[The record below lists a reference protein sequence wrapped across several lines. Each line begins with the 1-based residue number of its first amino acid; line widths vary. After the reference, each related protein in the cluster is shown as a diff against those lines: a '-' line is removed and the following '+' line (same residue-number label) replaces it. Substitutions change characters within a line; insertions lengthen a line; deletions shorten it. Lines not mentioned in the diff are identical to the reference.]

1 MQVIGL
7 ARLGRDVEA
16 PRQAGGSSVCN
27 LSLAFSYGQK
37 DQQTGNRPTQWVD
50 ASLWGKQA
58 EAVHS
63 YLMKGKLLYVT
74 LDDVHIEE
82 YHGRNGT
89 GHKLVGKVT
98 KLEFAGSSERQEDSQ
113 ATAPRQAASPRPA
126 PASAPVRQQPARNT
140 AGFAEDDDS
149 DVPFN

>member
-1 MQVIGL
+1 MQVVGL

-37 DQQTGNRPTQWVD
+37 GQDGNRPTQWVD

-58 EAVHS
+58 DAVHS

-82 YHGRNGT
+82 FTRRDGGNGS
-89 GHKLVGKVT
+89 KLVGKVT
-98 KLEFAGSSERQEDSQ
+98 KLEFAGGSERQDDSQ
-113 ATAPRQAASPRPA
+113 APAPRQAAAPRPA
-126 PASAPVRQQPARNT
+126 PAPAPTRTAPPKPA
-140 AGFAEDDDS
+140 AGFNDMDDDI
-149 DVPFN
+149 PF